1 MTLSEKAAYIQGLAD
16 GLDLD
21 ETTKEGKLIAALI
34 DLVNL
39 FDVK

>member
-21 ETTKEGKLIAALI
+21 ETNVGGSTPNTLPL
-34 DLVNL
+34 
-39 FDVK
+39 